1 MLRSVGSRRAFLVAA
16 LALGA
21 GTVAY
26 AQGPVLHEFVP
37 DVRGDEALVLGASGS
52 AEPTAILYDGELI
65 PAPRDGALGPD
76 ERAMSA
82 IAGDGAGSEEAGRR
96 SPTFRP
102 DRITDLEGTLG
113 YYSVFSPAIAPFKRV
128 TALDAVALDV
138 AAGGVPVLGVYD
150 EETRRVPVVGVS
162 AVAPDDRPRDRFW
175 GSVVLDFTMGRRV
188 PLPSVSPESR
198 MLTLRTEPET
208 SLSIEK
214 DGADNYFAVATG
226 SLQSSEVRVTY
237 LTDAPRD
244 YFAAE
249 TLPDVRAD
257 SLSAEARPLPPALA
271 PRAHAFAA
279 ELGLRP
285 DMAIGDVLAGLT
297 RHFRSFTESSEPP
310 EDTGDIYL
318 DLSRGMRGICRHRSY
333 SFVITALGLGV
344 PARFVMNEA
353 HAWVEV
359 KMLRVGWMRIDLGG
373 AADGLEAHNAQDRPR
388 YRAASPDPLP
398 RPPIY
403 EASYSQGA
411 GNVSGLRSDGAA
423 GGAGGAADGSGTNAN
438 AATSEDPNQSSA
450 GLAAAAE
457 RRPGDARVPLS
468 LRVDRDH
475 HEVFRGRAVEVTGR
489 AEGASG
495 VAAEGL
501 RVEVLLQGEERQQL
515 LGVTVTRAGGY
526 FRGNFGIPPE
536 TDVGEYQL
544 IVRTPG
550 SHAFLPATAQ

>member
-1 MLRSVGSRRAFLVAA
+1 M
-16 LALGA
+16 
-21 GTVAY
+21 
-26 AQGPVLHEFVP
+26 
-37 DVRGDEALVLGASGS
+37 
-52 AEPTAILYDGELI
+52 
-65 PAPRDGALGPD
+65 
-76 ERAMSA
+76 
-82 IAGDGAGSEEAGRR
+82 
-96 SPTFRP
+96 
-102 DRITDLEGTLG
+102 
-113 YYSVFSPAIAPFKRV
+113 
-128 TALDAVALDV
+128 
-138 AAGGVPVLGVYD
+138 
-150 EETRRVPVVGVS
+150 
-162 AVAPDDRPRDRFW
+162 
-175 GSVVLDFTMGRRV
+175 
-188 PLPSVSPESR
+188 SPESR

-423 GGAGGAADGSGTNAN
+423 GGAADGSGTNAN

-550 SHAFLPATAQ
+550 SDTFLPATAQ

>member
-1 MLRSVGSRRAFLVAA
+1 MLPSVGLRRGIVAA
-16 LALGA
+16 VLALAA

-37 DVRGDEALVLGASGS
+37 EVRGDEALVLGATGS
-52 AEPTAILYDGELI
+52 AEPSAILYDGELI
-65 PAPRDGALGPD
+65 PAPPGGALRPN

-82 IAGDGAGSEEAGRR
+82 MAGDGDGAEEAGRR

-113 YYSVFSPAIAPFKRV
+113 YYSVFSPGIAPFKRV
-128 TALDAVALDV
+128 TALDAVALDA

-150 EETRRVPVVGVS
+150 EETRQVPVVGVS
-162 AVAPDDRPRDRFW
+162 TAADDDRPRDRFW
-175 GSVVLDFTMGRRV
+175 GSVVLDFSMGRRV

-208 SLSIEK
+208 SLTIEQ
-214 DGADNYFAVATG
+214 DGADNFFAVATG
-226 SLQSSEVRVTY
+226 SLQSSQVRVTY

-249 TLPDVRAD
+249 ELPDVRAD
-257 SLSAEARPLPPALA
+257 SLAAEARPLPPALVA
-271 PRAHAFAA
+271 RARGFAG
-279 ELGLRP
+279 ELGLTP
-285 DMAIGDVLAGLT
+285 DMAVAEVLGGLT
-297 RHFRSFTESSEPP
+297 RHFRSFVESREPP
-310 EDTGDIYL
+310 EDSGNIYL
-318 DLSRGMRGICRHRSY
+318 DLSRGMRGICRHRAY
-333 SFVITALGLGV
+333 GFVITALSLGV

-373 AADGLEAHNAQDRPR
+373 AADALEAHNAEDRPR

-411 GNVSGLRSDGAA
+411 GNVSGLRPDAAGAA
-423 GGAGGAADGSGTNAN
+423 GDSAAQGEDSAAPESSGPAASVAPGAAAPG
-438 AATSEDPNQSSA
+438 
-450 GLAAAAE
+450 
-457 RRPGDARVPLS
+457 RPGQRRAPLQ

-475 HEVFRGRAVEVTGR
+475 HEIFRGRAVEVTGR
-489 AEGASG
+489 ADAASG
-495 VAAEGL
+495 APAEGL
-501 RVEVLLQGEERQQL
+501 RIEVLLEGEARQQL

-526 FRGNFGIPPE
+526 FRGNFGIPPN
-536 TDVGEYQL
+536 TAVGEYRL
-544 IVRTPG
+544 IVRSPG
-550 SHAFLPATAQ
+550 SAAYLPATAQ